1 MADEIDR
8 ANEAAELFR
17 ENALRAFKPVEVPAG
32 IGMCL
37 NCGADLPH
45 DGRFCDKECL
55 DDFQQYARG
64 H

>member
-17 ENALRAFKPVEVPAG
+17 ENALKAHKPVVVPAG

-37 NCGADLPH
+37 NCGADLAH
-45 DGRFCDKECL
+45 DGRFCDAECR
-55 DDFQQYARG
+55 DDFDKYVRG